1 MAQRDYDDPFGFDY
15 YDYDVVT
22 GHASLYWDT
31 GWYGFETQI
40 DAGRYLAGDWG
51 STFSLSRRFPNGW
64 AVGAYFTLTNV
75 TEDDFGEGSFDKGVW
90 IEIPFRWTVPFETR
104 ANNSVSLTSV
114 SRDGGA
120 QLEQSNALW
129 PIVRNYSRSQLERN
143 WGSFW
148 Q

>member
-1 MAQRDYDDPFGFDY
+1 MAVAVAVGVGSGRPGRG
-15 YDYDVVT
+15 VVVGVT
-22 GHASLYWDT
+22 A
-31 GWYGFETQI
+31 
-40 DAGRYLAGDWG
+40 
-51 STFSLSRRFPNGW
+51 GW